1 MQYPAYSF
9 SQGKDTGPAPHKG
22 PAGAAAAPR
31 GGGAREARTKQGPAA
46 RRAALP
52 LLWFGW
58 RGGRRPPGRQT
69 PPPPPRDAAV
79 SCYPTGSPPYFPSVT
94 HHTPKAFWKPPKAV
108 SKAEP
113 FAALGEAPLTPFAS
127 PGAAHAPSAPHFR
140 PATSQGSGGGA
151 APSRGPGARPPLA
164 VAEPISISASA
175 PAFLSDL
182 AQTLLLRHEKGPA
195 GAEPFD
201 LLFCFVYSMMLDT
214 TPEATVRPPSRIAN
228 RRPSS
233 MAMGVIRVISIR
245 MLSPGI
251 TISTPSG
258 SLMVPVTS
266 VVRK

>member
-1 MQYPAYSF
+1 MR
-9 SQGKDTGPAPHKG
+9 
-22 PAGAAAAPR
+22 PR
-31 GGGAREARTKQGPAA
+31 GGAAGAQSAHKARAGRPEGP
-46 RRAALP
+46 LP

-58 RGGRRPPGRQT
+58 PGGRRPPR
-69 PPPPPRDAAV
+69 PPNAAAPPDAAV
-79 SCYPTGSPPYFPSVT
+79 SCYLTGSPPYFPSVT

-164 VAEPISISASA
+164 VAEPISICASA
-175 PAFLSDL
+175 PPFLSDL

-195 GAEPFD
+195 NAEPFD

>member
-1 MQYPAYSF
+1 M
-9 SQGKDTGPAPHKG
+9 AP
-22 PAGAAAAPR
+22 
-31 GGGAREARTKQGPAA
+31 
-46 RRAALP
+46 
-52 LLWFGW
+52 
-58 RGGRRPPGRQT
+58 
-69 PPPPPRDAAV
+69 V
-79 SCYPTGSPPYFPSVT
+79 SCKLSCSSVT

-127 PGAAHAPSAPHFR
+127 PGEAHAPSAPHFR

-164 VAEPISISASA
+164 MAEPISISASA

-195 GAEPFD
+195 NAEPFD

>member
-22 PAGAAAAPR
+22 AAGGTLRPR
-31 GGGAREARTKQGPAA
+31 GGAAGAQSAHKASAGRPFGPPCPCFGLAGRGAGGPPAA
-46 RRAALP
+46 KR
-52 LLWFGW
+52 
-58 RGGRRPPGRQT
+58 RRPP
-69 PPPPPRDAAV
+69 PDAAV
-79 SCYPTGSPPYFPSVT
+79 SCYPARSPPYFPSVT
-94 HHTPKAFWKPPKAV
+94 RHTSKAFWKPPKAV

-164 VAEPISISASA
+164 VAEPISICASA

-195 GAEPFD
+195 NAEPFD
-201 LLFCFVYSMMLDT
+201 LLFFVLFT
-214 TPEATVRPPSRIAN
+214 R
-228 RRPSS
+228 
-233 MAMGVIRVISIR
+233 
-245 MLSPGI
+245 
-251 TISTPSG
+251 
-258 SLMVPVTS
+258 
-266 VVRK
+266 

>member
-22 PAGAAAAPR
+22 AAGGTLRPR
-31 GGGAREARTKQGPAA
+31 GG
-46 RRAALP
+46 
-52 LLWFGW
+52 
-58 RGGRRPPGRQT
+58 
-69 PPPPPRDAAV
+69 AAV
-79 SCYPTGSPPYFPSVT
+79 SCYPTRSPPYFPSVT
-94 HHTPKAFWKPPKAV
+94 RHTPKAFWKPPKAV

-175 PAFLSDL
+175 PPFLSDL

-195 GAEPFD
+195 NAGPFRLSKKWLAPLFRDFHSSLAPTARPGSYAGKPLLRKAFCGFDAHVAKSDYSLRGLRPPSPQGVLDKLKGPANAEPFN
-201 LLFCFVYSMMLDT
+201 LFFILFT
-214 TPEATVRPPSRIAN
+214 R
-228 RRPSS
+228 
-233 MAMGVIRVISIR
+233 
-245 MLSPGI
+245 
-251 TISTPSG
+251 
-258 SLMVPVTS
+258 
-266 VVRK
+266 